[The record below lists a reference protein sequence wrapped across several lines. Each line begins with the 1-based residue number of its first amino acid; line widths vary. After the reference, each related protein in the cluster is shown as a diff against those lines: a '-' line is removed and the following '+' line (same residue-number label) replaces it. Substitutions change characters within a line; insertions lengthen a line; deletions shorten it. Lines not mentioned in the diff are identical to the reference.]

1 MLLISK
7 SSLTGEPPPLNTTI
21 HSLTVTLFSIA
32 AMEIEALLALTRS
45 ATSSRILD
53 ALLTSPTTPPRALRT
68 FLLSLIGHYPAVA
81 SDRIGSRVAEKCFAV
96 ADVYLKDKI
105 AASLAADPRTAM
117 DLQKSPYGHF
127 FARKVELPLWERRRD
142 DWKAKMARLA
152 AEEKAKK
159 AEEEDIA
166 NRKEQQ
172 QVAAVEATNGGEE
185 DKKRKKKRERKAD
198 EVDEIFAKAR
208 DPKKSKMDTEGGE
221 KKVKETVKPKKN
233 REEELGDVLQA
244 IKASM

>member
-1 MLLISK
+1 
-7 SSLTGEPPPLNTTI
+7 
-21 HSLTVTLFSIA
+21 
-32 AMEIEALLALTRS
+32 MELDAVLALTRS
-45 ATSSRILD
+45 ATSSRVLD
-53 ALLTSPTTPPRALRT
+53 VLLTSPTTPPRALRT

-81 SDRIGSRVAEKCFAV
+81 SDRIGSRIAEKCFAV

-117 DLQKSPYGHF
+117 ELQKSPYGHF

-159 AEEEDIA
+159 HEEEAIA
-166 NRKEQQ
+166 IRSQQ
-172 QVAAVEATNGGEE
+172 QTPVAVTTGAGEDGE
-185 DKKRKKKRERKAD
+185 KKKKKKRERKAD
-198 EVDEIFAKAR
+198 EVDEIFAKA
-208 DPKKSKMDTEGGE
+208 KKSKTEISEPSE
-221 KKVKETVKPKKN
+221 KKFKEVAAKPKKN

>member
-1 MLLISK
+1 
-7 SSLTGEPPPLNTTI
+7 
-21 HSLTVTLFSIA
+21 
-32 AMEIEALLALTRS
+32 
-45 ATSSRILD
+45 
-53 ALLTSPTTPPRALRT
+53 
-68 FLLSLIGHYPAVA
+68 
-81 SDRIGSRVAEKCFAV
+81 
-96 ADVYLKDKI
+96 
-105 AASLAADPRTAM
+105 
-117 DLQKSPYGHF
+117 
-127 FARKVELPLWERRRD
+127 
-142 DWKAKMARLA
+142 MARLA

-159 AEEEDIA
+159 AEEEAIA